1 MENPIPG
8 GAGRKAKPIN
18 EVLNGS
24 MVHDF
29 HDMQQLG
36 ADMEAMKTNTELLKE
51 GLVPDPIQD

>member
-8 GAGRKAKPIN
+8 GAGRRTKAIQ

-29 HDMQQLG
+29 QDMQQLG
-36 ADMEAMKTNTELLKE
+36 ADMKAMKTNSQLLEE